1 MKEVGHT
8 FLARLGKTRLRPGGK
23 QATDRLLAQG
33 NITQQTK
40 VLEVACNRGTTM
52 LELARKYDCQVI
64 GIDLDAKVVAKAK
77 ENIKRYG
84 LEEKLSVQRG
94 NAFKL
99 PFAAETFDIVINEA
113 MLTMFPD
120 VSKQKALAEY
130 YRVLKPGGKLLTH
143 DVSLI
148 KEDLELVAKLGRT
161 INVHVTP
168 LTRRKWEELFKQQG
182 FLVTSQVGPMSLMDP
197 RGMIRDEGVLGALKI
212 IRNGLKR
219 ENRPQF
225 QAMYRLFKENSFNY
239 ITVVSTKPEE
249 NDQWNF

>member
-1 MKEVGHT
+1 M
-8 FLARLGKTRLRPGGK
+8 
-23 QATDRLLAQG
+23 
-33 NITQQTK
+33 
-40 VLEVACNRGTTM
+40 
-52 LELARKYDCQVI
+52 
-64 GIDLDAKVVAKAK
+64 
-77 ENIKRYG
+77 
-84 LEEKLSVQRG
+84 
-94 NAFKL
+94 
-99 PFAAETFDIVINEA
+99 INEA

-148 KEDLELVAKLGRT
+148 KEDLELVAKLGQT
-161 INVHVTP
+161 INGHVTQ

-197 RGMIRDEGVLGALKI
+197 RGTIRDEGVLGALKI
-212 IRNGLKR
+212 IKNGLKR

-239 ITVVSTKPEE
+239 ITGVSTKLEE

>member
-1 MKEVGHT
+1 M
-8 FLARLGKTRLRPGGK
+8 FIFYIAGK

-52 LELARKYDCQVI
+52 LELAQKYDCQVI

-84 LEEKLSVQRG
+84 LEEKLSVQQG

-99 PFAAETFDIVINEA
+99 PFAAETFDIVINEV

-148 KEDLELVAKLGRT
+148 KENLELVAKLGQT

-168 LTRRKWEELFKQQG
+168 LTRRKWEERFKQ
-182 FLVTSQVGPMSLMDP
+182 
-197 RGMIRDEGVLGALKI
+197 
-212 IRNGLKR
+212 
-219 ENRPQF
+219 
-225 QAMYRLFKENSFNY
+225 
-239 ITVVSTKPEE
+239 
-249 NDQWNF
+249 